1 MCIYVCIYSWA
12 CRRAF
17 TGVRFSTIVLS
28 SKWHPARFTESDGK
42 FCLCPSFVIQNSFF
56 FFGDESFWRS
66 LFFRSVVTKIRFLV
80 MDNFSERIVK
90 IYRSPYIGLSLAS
103 RGISRYT
110 FSFFRPRKDGLK
122 FIDARIYWVKLAEI
136 FVKENRIWRKKE
148 KERKYLQRFSRYRA
162 IFYVKKNYL
171 VFQILFKYGIVSE

>member
-1 MCIYVCIYSWA
+1 
-12 CRRAF
+12 
-17 TGVRFSTIVLS
+17 
-28 SKWHPARFTESDGK
+28 
-42 FCLCPSFVIQNSFF
+42 
-56 FFGDESFWRS
+56 
-66 LFFRSVVTKIRFLV
+66 

-136 FVKENRIWRKKE
+136 FVEEIEFEEKK
-148 KERKYLQRFSRYRA
+148 
-162 IFYVKKNYL
+162 KKGNICND
-171 VFQILFKYGIVSE
+171 F

>member
-1 MCIYVCIYSWA
+1 
-12 CRRAF
+12 
-17 TGVRFSTIVLS
+17 
-28 SKWHPARFTESDGK
+28 
-42 FCLCPSFVIQNSFF
+42 
-56 FFGDESFWRS
+56 
-66 LFFRSVVTKIRFLV
+66 

-136 FVKENRIWRKKE
+136 FVEEIEFEEKK
-148 KERKYLQRFSRYRA
+148 KKKGNICNDFQGIERYFM
-162 IFYVKKNYL
+162 
-171 VFQILFKYGIVSE
+171 

>member
-1 MCIYVCIYSWA
+1 MCIYSWA

-42 FCLCPSFVIQNSFF
+42 FCLCPSFVIQNF

-90 IYRSPYIGLSLAS
+90 IYRSPYWIILGFAWNFA
-103 RGISRYT
+103 IYET

-136 FVKENRIWRKKE
+136 FVEENRIWRKKE

-171 VFQILFKYGIVSE
+171 VFQILFKYGVVSE